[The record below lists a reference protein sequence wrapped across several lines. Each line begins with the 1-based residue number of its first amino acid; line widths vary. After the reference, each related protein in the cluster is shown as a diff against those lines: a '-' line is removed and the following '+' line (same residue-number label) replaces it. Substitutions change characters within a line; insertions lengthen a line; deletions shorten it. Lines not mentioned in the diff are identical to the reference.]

1 MEEDRAVRRTRLD
14 RLLDQA
20 ARAGCDVPLAKM
32 VLGMH
37 HSPLSL
43 SLSLSLPHNLCPAS
57 LRKIKI
63 NDESFVSA
71 LRDVK
76 AEFLITS
83 LHVVG

>member
-43 SLSLSLPHNLCPAS
+43 CLSVSLSLGPIICVQLHC
-57 LRKIKI
+57 
-63 NDESFVSA
+63 
-71 LRDVK
+71 VK
-76 AEFLITS
+76 
-83 LHVVG
+83 